1 MSLDFC
7 EYHYKKSFD
16 FREYFGSYMY
26 RKIIEDLKNWKN
38 SQHRKPLILQ
48 GARQTGK
55 TWIMKEFGRTEY
67 QNTAY
72 LFCQENQALQNL
84 FEAPFDKERL
94 LNGFQLLCGFKIE
107 PEKTLIIIDEIQDIP
122 KAITALKFFY
132 EQAPEYHIIC
142 AGSLL
147 EVSLHEGISFP
158 VGKVNFLNLYP
169 LSFSEFL
176 MAIGKEQHAALI
188 NSSNPDT
195 ELIKSF
201 SADFTEFLRYYFF
214 IGGMPEV
221 VSAWIETKDF
231 NEVRRVQKELLQTYE
246 NDVSKHTTAEM
257 ANKIKQVWESVP
269 SQLARENK
277 KFLYSVVKES
287 ARAREYENAIN
298 WLTNAGL
305 ITKVFR
311 INKPGIPLKAYE
323 DLDAFKIF
331 ILDTGLLCSMTNL
344 SAKVLLEDNKLFTE
358 FKGSITEQFVC
369 QQLISEFGITPYY
382 WSSKGATA
390 EVDFIFQNDDEIVP
404 VEVKARI
411 NLQAKSLKQYRET
424 YTPEAAF
431 RFSLSDYVNHG
442 VLKDIPLYALPMIRM
457 FLK

>member
-1 MSLDFC
+1 
-7 EYHYKKSFD
+7 
-16 FREYFGSYMY
+16 MY

-147 EVSLHEGISFP
+147 GVSLHEGISFP

-176 MAIGKEQHAALI
+176 IAIGKEQHAALI
-188 NSSNPDT
+188 NSSNPDA

-221 VSAWIETKDF
+221 VSTWIETKDF

-358 FKGSITEQFVC
+358 FKGSLTEQFVC

>member
-1 MSLDFC
+1 
-7 EYHYKKSFD
+7 
-16 FREYFGSYMY
+16 MY

-55 TWIMKEFGRTEY
+55 TWIMKEFGRMEY

-147 EVSLHEGISFP
+147 GVSLHEGVSFP

-188 NSSNPDT
+188 NSNNPDA

-221 VSAWIETKDF
+221 VSTWIETKDF
-231 NEVRRVQKELLQTYE
+231 NEVRRVQKELLRTYE
-246 NDVSKHTTAEM
+246 NDVSKHTSDEM
-257 ANKIKQVWESVP
+257 ANKIKQVWDSVP

-298 WLTNAGL
+298 WLSNAGL
-305 ITKVFR
+305 LTKVFR
-311 INKPGIPLKAYE
+311 VNKPGIPLKAYE

-358 FKGSITEQFVC
+358 FKGSLTEQFVC

-382 WSSKGATA
+382 WSSKDATA
-390 EVDFIFQNDDEIVP
+390 EVDFLFQNDDEIIP

-411 NLQAKSLKQYRET
+411 NLQAKSLKLYRET
-424 YTPEAAF
+424 YTPETAF

-442 VLKDIPLYALPMIRM
+442 VLKDVPLYALPMIRM